1 MFNSGHTR
9 KAVTTAF
16 TAALALALVAPL
28 SAAPHTNFVRYE
40 MRGETGI
47 APPLISPPP
56 KLGGRAMHWFHW
68 HASARTPQSRTED
81 FGSVAVLGLESMH
94 DLESLRDA
102 YGFDRVQAFP
112 ALRAAE
118 VSVDAAQLHA
128 LLAKAPTDPRIRYVA
143 PVGASRR
150 VLDMPNDP
158 LLRSVDPNTNRPYEW
173 QFSASGVDRALNLSR
188 DSPTIVVGTIDSGA
202 ADIPDLEGKIDGR
215 WFFTAGAASADPPE
229 GEFDATGH
237 GTAVASLIAAN
248 VDDGFGMAGFGG
260 AAHVIAFRDDRL
272 TDVSIALALSKLVSL
287 GCRIINMS
295 IGGSSPDSPILLD
308 ALHQAARDGV
318 LLVASAGNDAGFVS
332 FPAADL
338 QPGWGERSF
347 GLAVGAS
354 NLNGAV
360 ASFSNSGN
368 HLSLVAPGEYSGK
381 CSGVLVAIPPVTGF
395 DQSCYPTWA
404 GQGGARYAYIAGTS
418 FSAPE
423 VSGVAALVWAARP
436 ELKNYEVADIIKQSA
451 RRNAKT
457 GWTSRTGCGV
467 LDAAAAVELARG
479 RGPTDIL
486 TRDCSTA
493 QGGVPSWPTDVT
505 APTALALPATG
516 GWGTL
521 VSLPFKLTEDR
532 GEVAVAIDVQRDGK
546 TRARLAQDFF
556 GIENKAVYALG
567 WQAPKAK
574 TKGRFRFCVTLS
586 DRAGNKSVPGCASIS
601 LG

>member
-1 MFNSGHTR
+1 MFDPGHTGR
-9 KAVTTAF
+9 AVAIAF
-16 TAALALALVAPL
+16 TAALALALATPAP
-28 SAAPHTNFVRYE
+28 AERQKEFVRYS
-40 MRGETGI
+40 I
-47 APPLISPPP
+47 AGDTRLVSPLISPPP
-56 KLGGRAMHWFHW
+56 KLARLPMHWFHW
-68 HASARTPQSRTED
+68 HQSARALQGRADD
-81 FGSVAVLGLESMH
+81 FGSVAVLGLESMR
-94 DLESLRDA
+94 DLEALRDS
-102 YGFDRVQAFP
+102 YGFDQVQAFP
-112 ALRAAE
+112 ALHAAE
-118 VSVDAAQLHA
+118 VSVNARQLHA
-128 LLAKAPTDPRIRYVA
+128 LLTNAPTDSRIRYVA
-143 PVGASRR
+143 PVGPSRR
-150 VLDMPNDP
+150 LLDVPNDP
-158 LLRSVDPNTNRPYEW
+158 LVRTVDPNTNLPYEW
-173 QFSASGVDRALNLSR
+173 QFSTSGVDRALNLPRGS
-188 DSPTIVVGTIDSGA
+188 STIVVGTIDSGA
-202 ADIPDLEGKIDGR
+202 AQIPDLAGKIDGR
-215 WFFTAGAASADPPE
+215 WFYTAGAASAAPPE
-229 GEFDATGH
+229 GEFDPTGH

-260 AAHVIAFRDDRL
+260 AAHVIAFRDDAL
-272 TDVSIALALSKLVSL
+272 TDVSIAIALSKLVSL

-295 IGGSSPDSPILLD
+295 IGGSSPDSPILVD

-338 QPGWGERSF
+338 QPGNGERSF
-347 GLAVGAS
+347 GLAIGAS
-354 NLNGAV
+354 NLNGDLAN
-360 ASFSNSGN
+360 FSNSGK

-381 CSGVLVAIPPVTGF
+381 CSGVLVAIPPATGF
-395 DQSCYPTWA
+395 DQSCYPTWT

-457 GWTSRTGCGV
+457 GWTPTAGCGV
-467 LDAAAAVELARG
+467 LDAAAAVELASKRS
-479 RGPTDIL
+479 RTDSL

-493 QGGVPSWPTDVT
+493 AGAPPSWPTDVT

-521 VSLPFKLTEDR
+521 VSLPFKVTEDR
-532 GEVAVAIDVQRDGK
+532 GEVAVAIVVQKNGK
-546 TRARLAQDFF
+546 TRARLTQDFSA
-556 GIENKAVYALG
+556 IENRAVYALG

>member
-1 MFNSGHTR
+1 MLDPGHTGR
-9 KAVTTAF
+9 AVTTVVA
-16 TAALALALVAPL
+16 AALALVLAAPL
-28 SAAPHTNFVRYE
+28 AAAPQKEFIRYG
-40 MRGETGI
+40 MRGDARI
-47 APPLISPPP
+47 ALPLISPPP
-56 KLGGRAMHWFHW
+56 KLSGHPMQWFHW
-68 HASARTPQSRTED
+68 HPSARALQGRADD
-81 FGSVAVLGLESMH
+81 FGSVAVLGLESMG
-94 DLESLRDA
+94 DLQAVRHA
-102 YGFDRVQAFP
+102 YGFSQAQAFP
-112 ALRAAE
+112 ALHAAE

-128 LLAKAPTDPRIRYVA
+128 LLANAATDRRIRYVA
-143 PVGASRR
+143 PVGPSRR
-150 VLDMPNDP
+150 VLDVPNDP
-158 LLRSVDPNTNRPYEW
+158 LVRTVDPNTNLPYEW
-173 QFSASGVDRALNLSR
+173 QFSASGVDRALDLSQG
-188 DSPTIVVGTIDSGA
+188 SPTILVGTIDSGA
-202 ADIPDLEGKIDGR
+202 AEVPDLAGKIDGR
-215 WFFTAGAASADPPE
+215 WFYTGGAASAASPE
-229 GEFDATGH
+229 GEFDPTGH

-260 AAHVIAFRDDRL
+260 AAHVIAFRDDAL
-272 TDVSIALALSKLVSL
+272 TDVSIAIALSKLVSL

-295 IGGSSPDSPILLD
+295 IGGSSPDSPILVD

-318 LLVASAGNDAGFVS
+318 LLVASAGNNAGFVS

-338 QPGWGERSF
+338 QPGDGERSF

-354 NLNGAV
+354 NLTGSLAT
-360 ASFSNSGN
+360 FSNFGK

-381 CSGVLVAIPPVTGF
+381 CSGVLVAIPPVSGF
-395 DQSCYPTWA
+395 DQSCYPMWT
-404 GQGGARYAYIAGTS
+404 GQGNARYAYVAGTS

-451 RRNAKT
+451 RRDAKT
-457 GWTSRTGCGV
+457 GWTSTTGCGV
-467 LDAAAAVELARG
+467 LDAAAAVELASKRLAMETLRRG
-479 RGPTDIL
+479 
-486 TRDCSTA
+486 CSA
-493 QGGVPSWPTDVT
+493 VPGAPPSWPTDVT

-532 GEVAVAIDVQRDGK
+532 GEVAVAIVVQKNGK

-556 GIENKAVYALG
+556 GIENRGVYAVG
-567 WQAPKAK
+567 WLAPKAK